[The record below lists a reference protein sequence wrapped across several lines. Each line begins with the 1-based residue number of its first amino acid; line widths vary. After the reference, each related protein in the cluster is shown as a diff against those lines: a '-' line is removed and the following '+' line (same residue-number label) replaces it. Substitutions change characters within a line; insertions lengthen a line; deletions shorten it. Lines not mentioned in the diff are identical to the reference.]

1 MTAGFDPPLEH
12 IDTRSSSHMGPV
24 VYTTPQLLLH
34 PTTLQ
39 AAILML
45 YSVSGW
51 SPVNVKDV
59 SVVFSVPLTPS
70 IAGSVVIWYCIV
82 DNSPVGTQE
91 RDMVESVL
99 PFSVT
104 LDLHDCLLS

>member
-1 MTAGFDPPLEH
+1 MQTLLDAQKLIGFKTIIMINVLHIHICTCTNNVTAGFDPPLEH
-12 IDTRSSSHMGPV
+12 TDTKSSSHRGPV

-51 SPVNVKDV
+51 SPVNV
-59 SVVFSVPLTPS
+59 
-70 IAGSVVIWYCIV
+70 
-82 DNSPVGTQE
+82 
-91 RDMVESVL
+91 
-99 PFSVT
+99 
-104 LDLHDCLLS
+104 

>member
-1 MTAGFDPPLEH
+1 MQTIFDAQELIVLYTIIMTNVLHIHICTCTNTVTAGFDPPLVH
-12 IDTRSSSHMGPV
+12 TDTRSSSHMGPV

-51 SPVNVKDV
+51 SPVNV
-59 SVVFSVPLTPS
+59 
-70 IAGSVVIWYCIV
+70 
-82 DNSPVGTQE
+82 
-91 RDMVESVL
+91 
-99 PFSVT
+99 
-104 LDLHDCLLS
+104 